1 MARALW
7 NNTVIAESDTFEVV
21 EGNVYF
27 PPGSL
32 KQQFFKPTE
41 TTTSCGW
48 KGSCNYFTVTVDGKD
63 NVDAA
68 WVYKSPKDAAKNIA
82 GHVAFWK
89 GVEVQR

>member
-7 NNTVIAESDTFEVV
+7 KGTVIAESDAFELV

-27 PPGSL
+27 PPAAL
-32 KQQFFKPTE
+32 KMQFFQPTA
-41 TTTSCGW
+41 TTSSCGW
-48 KGSCNYFTVTVDGKD
+48 KGTCNYFTVVVDGKQ

-68 WVYKSPKDAAKNIA
+68 WVYRQPKDAAKNIA